1 MVYFTSDLHFFHD
14 REFIYKPRG
23 FSSEEQMRNAYTSI
37 WKDTV
42 TDTDDVYVCGDFCL
56 GQDYTAIENLIHN
69 LPGKIHLIIGNH
81 DTSAK
86 IDFYNKFENIVEIT
100 YATILKY
107 KKRSYY
113 VSHYVT
119 QTSSLETDPKHCL
132 INVHG
137 HVHENKMFTN
147 DIPYLINVSV
157 DVTGGKLLTF
167 EDINN
172 AFKSEVLNCI
182 KYL

>member
-1 MVYFTSDLHFFHD
+1 MVYFISDLHFFHD
-14 REFIYKPRG
+14 REFIYKLRG
-23 FSSEEQMRNAYTSI
+23 FSSEEQMRNTYISI

-42 TDTDDVYVCGDFCL
+42 TDADDVYVCGDFCL
-56 GQDYTAIENLIHN
+56 GQDYTAIENLIRS
-69 LPGKIHLIIGNH
+69 LPGKIHLIVGNH

-86 IDFYNKFENIVEIT
+86 IDFYSKFENIVEIT

-107 KKRSYY
+107 KKRLYY

-132 INVHG
+132 INIHG

>member
-1 MVYFTSDLHFFHD
+1 MVYFISDLHFFHD
-14 REFIYKPRG
+14 REFIYKSRG

-56 GQDYTAIENLIHN
+56 GQDYTAIENLIHS

-132 INVHG
+132 INIHG